1 MEVKNKSLSQFNRH
15 VLTLMTGTTIAQAI
29 PIAISP
35 VLTRIYSP
43 EDFGLLALFVAIT
56 ATLSSV
62 INGKYEL
69 AIMIPEKDDDAIHV
83 AALGVLIA
91 LFLSFLLL
99 FFVVF
104 FSAYFVRVL
113 ANDDIAPW
121 LYLVPLVVL
130 LNGIYNTLIYL
141 NNRKMLY
148 GSLAKSNIY
157 RSVANAG
164 LQLLFG
170 FFKFGG
176 AGLILGQF
184 ISLML
189 GVLSLIKN
197 VIVGYAYK
205 GVVRTQLWVVAKKY
219 SSFPKYT
226 VFATLANT
234 LSQNIISMLIP
245 ILYDIKTLGFYSLVQ
260 RVLGVPS
267 SLVGEAVG
275 QVFHREVAE
284 ERRETGRGVIS
295 FNSTI
300 KKLLVVGIPGFLFLY
315 FIVIDLFVFVFGEK
329 WQLAGEYAQLL
340 IPLFFM
346 RFIVSSVSVMN
357 TVFLKNKNG
366 LYFQFSLLIM
376 SLLVLYISNFIGL
389 TDKEFLSLLNFILSV
404 VYMIFGI
411 YLNRLKYG

>member
-1 MEVKNKSLSQFNRH
+1 MDVKNKGVSQFNRH

-62 INGKYEL
+62 VNGKYEL
-69 AIMIPEKDDDAIHV
+69 AIMIPEEDDDAIHI
-83 AALGVLIA
+83 AAFGMLIA
-91 LFLSFLLL
+91 LFLSFGLL

-104 FSAYFVRVL
+104 FNAYFAHVL
-113 ANDDIAPW
+113 GNDDIAPW

-141 NNRKMLY
+141 NNRKKLY
-148 GSLAKSNIY
+148 RSLAKSNIY

-170 FFKFGG
+170 FLRFGG

-184 ISLML
+184 VSLL
-189 GVLSLIKN
+189 FGVLSLIKN
-197 VIVGYAYK
+197 VMVGYTYK
-205 GVVRTQLWVVAKKY
+205 GLFSIKLWIVAKRY

-226 VFATLANT
+226 AFATLANT

-260 RVLGVPS
+260 RVLGMPS
-267 SLVGEAVG
+267 SLIGEAVG

-284 ERRETGRGVIS
+284 ERRETGSGVVS

-300 KKLLVVGIPGFLFLY
+300 KKLLVVGVPGFLIFY
-315 FIVIDLFVFVFGEK
+315 FIVVDLFVFVFGEK
-329 WQLAGEYAQLL
+329 WRLAGEYAQLL

-357 TVFLKNKNG
+357 TVFMRNKNG
-366 LYFQFSLLIM
+366 LYFQCSLLIM
-376 SLLVLYISNFIGL
+376 SLLVLYVSDFIGL
-389 TDKEFLSLLNFILSV
+389 TDKEFLGLLNLVLSM
-404 VYMIFGI
+404 VYVLFGF
-411 YLNRLKYG
+411 YLNRLKHG